1 MPFWLVGQISSAPPP
16 QAQESDVGSDT
27 YTPDEVAKRWKC
39 SAAHVRNLITNGELE
54 AFRLG
59 GKLLRIKGSAIEDY
73 ERCHSTSCNGSVEG
87 GPRLPKKAES
97 ELAAKDLR
105 AAMRQARQ
113 RSSLA
118 SSRN

>member
-1 MPFWLVGQISSAPPP
+1 M
-16 QAQESDVGSDT
+16 GSDT
-27 YTPDEVAKRWKC
+27 FTPDEVAKRWKC

-59 GKLLRIKGSAIEDY
+59 GKLLRIKASAIEDY
-73 ERCHSTSCNGSVEG
+73 ERCQSTSCNGSEEDGHV
-87 GPRLPKKAES
+87 LPTKAVS